1 VRPGLRKALLR
12 RGRHLLRVV
21 SDDLETDAQ
30 GQLVIAERVAA
41 DRLVSIT
48 DPEAR
53 HGRKSKSQTFHG
65 FKVRLLGDVV
75 SGLIRLLGADRPE

>member
-1 VRPGLRKALLR
+1 MRPGLRKALLR